1 MPRILVVED
10 DDLMRDGLRQMIER
24 EGHEALAAENGL
36 LGLKLFQTH
45 EIDLVITDVLMP
57 EKDGLELIKEIRA
70 CNPEVKIIAMS
81 GGGRISSKNYLSV
94 AKRLGANGTLTKP
107 FLRKDLIESLRA
119 IFSET

>member
-70 CNPEVKIIAMS
+70 CNPEIKIIAMS